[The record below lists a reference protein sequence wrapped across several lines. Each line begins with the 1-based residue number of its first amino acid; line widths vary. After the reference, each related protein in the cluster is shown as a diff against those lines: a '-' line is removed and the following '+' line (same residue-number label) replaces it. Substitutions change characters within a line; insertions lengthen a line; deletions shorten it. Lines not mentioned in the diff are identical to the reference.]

1 MSSSSFFEKKEI
13 FERGVAEVR
22 TALRGRDV
30 TTVPLSE
37 CGTLA
42 KKYESLATLAR
53 ELCELSRTAASKEQ
67 YTAYAVRLGERA
79 STLKLLASGKSPKAT
94 PDEKRRQMLEEFEK
108 RTQDIKKRLQGRA
121 PEELTLAECE
131 ALAKK
136 YEKLATLARS
146 IANIARTETDEQK
159 YSEFYERLMCRVA
172 ELSALARKKGKKA
185 KQPTALKKAGTRA
198 DAPTQEPKPTQPSAD
213 APTVTETP
221 RSPSK
226 AELLSTLADTVEG
239 VSVQFE
245 SIIRA
250 YQKLE
255 AEALSDEEREEYAYF
270 VRYFTESAELFE
282 AVRKKEIKTLSPDE
296 ILSLQSK

>member
-1 MSSSSFFEKKEI
+1 MIKFVLLDLDDTLFDFHAAEHAALRATLTEMGVPSGDGIIELYSRINAEHWKML
-13 FERGVAEVR
+13 ERGEIKKSELKVR
-22 TALRGRDV
+22 RFADF
-30 TTVPLSE
+30 
-37 CGTLA
+37 A
-42 KKYESLATLAR
+42 KKCGICAD
-53 ELCELSRTAASKEQ
+53 
-67 YTAYAVRLGERA
+67 G
-79 STLKLLASGKSPKAT
+79 
-94 PDEKRRQMLEEFEK
+94 
-108 RTQDIKKRLQGRA
+108 
-121 PEELTLAECE
+121 E

-185 KQPTALKKAGTRA
+185 KQPTTPKKAGTRA
-198 DAPTQEPKPTQPSAD
+198 DAHTQEPKPTQPSAD

-226 AELLSTLADTVEG
+226 AELLSTIADTVEG

-255 AEALSDEEREEYAYF
+255 MEALSDEEREEYAYF